1 MSARAPVD
9 PARMDAHAIES
20 LAYIRSTMARASAF
34 TAVPGWGGV
43 LMGCTAIA
51 AAAIASRQHS
61 EGSWLATWIVE
72 AGLATAIAVG
82 AMHRKSRRLDEPLLA
97 RPARQFA
104 MGFAPPVVVA
114 VILTP
119 LLASHGLM
127 ERLPALWLLS
137 YGAAV
142 VTAGAFSVPAVPMMG
157 VSFMVLGALAAVMP
171 AYLGNGFMA
180 LGFGLLHIVFGI
192 VIGRKHGG

>member
-1 MSARAPVD
+1 
-9 PARMDAHAIES
+9 MDAHAIES

-43 LMGCTAIA
+43 LMGITALG
-51 AAAIASRQHS
+51 AAAIASRQRTES
-61 EGSWLATWIVE
+61 GWLAAWLAE
-72 AGLATAIAVG
+72 AALATAIALA
-82 AMHRKSRRLDEPLLA
+82 AMHRKSRRIDEPLLA

-127 ERLPALWLLS
+127 ERLPSLWLLS

-142 VTAGAFSVPAVPMMG
+142 VTAGAFSVPAVPLMG
-157 VSFMVLGALAAVMP
+157 VSFMTLGAIAAVTP
-171 AYLGNGFMA
+171 PQLGNDFMA
-180 LGFGLLHIVFGI
+180 LGFGGLQIVFGI
-192 VIGRKHGG
+192 LIGRRHGG